1 MFGTIETKKKLAA
14 LEQESEL
21 LKNELSQQAGII
33 NAALKLLSAFE
44 SEEALDIEE
53 RLHAAHEYLR
63 RLDQNCGDR
72 NETPDPDEPLVRRI
86 ENRLVSYIRIVEDA
100 ARKSAQI
107 ERLAEFLETALET
120 LSEDALKGM
129 VKSFPVYDHWEE
141 AGGKAWVTTAF
152 CQLGGCEYR
161 GREFDTYR
169 EALAFAIVRE
179 ALGKEVQTSG
189 ACPECYAEYM
199 ADCV

>member
-1 MFGTIETKKKLAA
+1 MFGTKKKLAA
-14 LEQESEL
+14 FEQESML
-21 LKNELSQQAGII
+21 QKNALSQQAGIVQ
-33 NAALKLLSAFE
+33 AALELLSAFGP
-44 SEEALDIEE
+44 EEALDTEE
-53 RLHAAHEYLR
+53 RLHAAHEDLR

-72 NETPDPDEPLVRRI
+72 NETSDSEEPLVRRI
-86 ENRLVSYIRIVEDA
+86 ENRLVSYSWKVEEA

-107 ERLAEFLETALET
+107 ERLAEILETTLEALP
-120 LSEDALKGM
+120 EDTLKGM
-129 VKSFPVYDHWEE
+129 VKSFPVYEHWKE

-169 EALAFAIVRE
+169 KALAFAIVRE
-179 ALGKEVQTSG
+179 AKGEEVQTSG

>member
-1 MFGTIETKKKLAA
+1 MFGTKKKIAA

-21 LKNELSQQAGII
+21 LKNTLSQQAGIVQ
-33 NAALKLLSAFE
+33 AALELLSAFE
-44 SEEALDIEE
+44 PEETLDIEE
-53 RLHAAHEYLR
+53 RLRAAYEDLR
-63 RLDQNCGDR
+63 RLDQNRGDR
-72 NETPDPDEPLVRRI
+72 NGTSESEEPLVRRI
-86 ENRLVSYIRIVEDA
+86 ENRLVSCSWKVEEA

-107 ERLAEFLETALET
+107 ERLAEALKTALNALPEDT
-120 LSEDALKGM
+120 LEGM
-129 VKSFPVYDHWEE
+129 VKSFPVYEHWDE

-161 GREFDTYR
+161 GREFDAYR

-179 ALGKEVQTSG
+179 AMGEKVETGG

>member
-1 MFGTIETKKKLAA
+1 MFETKKKLAA

-33 NAALKLLSAFE
+33 QAALELLSAFE

-53 RLHAAHEYLR
+53 RLHAAHEDLR
-63 RLDQNCGDR
+63 RLDQYCGDR
-72 NETPDPDEPLVRRI
+72 GETPGSDKPLARRI
-86 ENRLVSYIRIVEDA
+86 ENRLISYTRTVEDT

-107 ERLAEFLETALET
+107 ERLVEILETTLEA
-120 LSEDALKGM
+120 LSEGALKGM
-129 VKSFPVYDHWEE
+129 VRSFPVYEHWDE

-179 ALGKEVQTSG
+179 AMSEEVQTSG

>member
-1 MFGTIETKKKLAA
+1 MFETKKKLAA
-14 LEQESEL
+14 LERESEL

-33 NAALKLLSAFE
+33 QAALKLLSAFE
-44 SEEALDIEE
+44 PEEALDIEE
-53 RLHAAHEYLR
+53 RLHAAHEDLR
-63 RLDQNCGDR
+63 RLDQYCGDCG
-72 NETPDPDEPLVRRI
+72 ETPDPDEPLVRRI
-86 ENRLVSYIRIVEDA
+86 ENRLVSYTRMVEDA
-100 ARKSAQI
+100 ARKSARI
-107 ERLAEFLETALET
+107 ERLVEVLETALEA
-120 LSEDALKGM
+120 LSEDTLKRM
-129 VKSFPVYDHWEE
+129 VRSFPVYEHWDE

-179 ALGKEVQTSG
+179 TMGEEVQTSG

>member
-1 MFGTIETKKKLAA
+1 MFETKKKLAA

-21 LKNELSQQAGII
+21 LKNELTQQAGIVK
-33 NAALKLLSAFE
+33 AALELLSAFE
-44 SEEALDIEE
+44 PEEALDTEE
-53 RLHAAHEYLR
+53 RLHAAREDLR
-63 RLDQNCGDR
+63 RLDHNCGDR
-72 NETPDPDEPLVRRI
+72 DETSDSEEPLVRRI
-86 ENRLVSYIRIVEDA
+86 ENRLASYSWKVEEA

-107 ERLAEFLETALET
+107 ERLVEILETALEA
-120 LSEDALKGM
+120 LPEDTLKGM
-129 VKSFPVYDHWEE
+129 VKSFPVYERWEE

-161 GREFDTYR
+161 GCEFDTYR
-169 EALAFAIVRE
+169 KALAFAVVRE
-179 ALGKEVQTSG
+179 AMGEEVQTSG

>member
-1 MFGTIETKKKLAA
+1 MLKAKKKIAA

-21 LKNELSQQAGII
+21 LKNALSQQAGIVQ
-33 NAALKLLSAFE
+33 AALELLSAFE
-44 SEEALDIEE
+44 PIEALGSASTEE
-53 RLHAAHEYLR
+53 RLHAAHEDLR
-63 RLDQNCGDR
+63 RLDQNRGDH
-72 NETPDPDEPLVRRI
+72 NGTPESEEPLVRRI
-86 ENRLVSYIRIVEDA
+86 ENRLVSSSWKAEEA
-100 ARKSAQI
+100 ARKSTQV
-107 ERLAEFLETALET
+107 EGLARALETALNALPEDT
-120 LSEDALKGM
+120 LEGM
-129 VKSFPVYDHWEE
+129 VKSFPVYEHWDE

-161 GREFDTYR
+161 GREFDAYR

-179 ALGKEVQTSG
+179 AMGEKVETGG